1 MFQQVCGK
9 VWVFQQVCGRVWVGV
24 SAGVWKG
31 MGGCFS
37 RCVVG
42 CRWVIQQVCV
52 EGCGCFSGCG
62 WAFQQVCG
70 RVWVFQW
77 VWVGLSAGVWKGEGG
92 SFSRCVEKCGCF
104 SGCGCVF
111 QQVCGR
117 VWVGLSAG
125 LVWADVC
132 EERCAG
138 VGVCVCRGVCAQAGH
153 NRRCRG

>member
-1 MFQQVCGK
+1 M
-9 VWVFQQVCGRVWVGV
+9 WVGV

-31 MGGCFS
+31 VGWCFRCVVGCGWVLQQVWKGVGGCFS

-42 CRWVIQQVCV
+42 CGWVL
-52 EGCGCFSGCG
+52 
-62 WAFQQVCG
+62 QQVCG

-92 SFSRCVEKCGCF
+92 CFSRYVEKCGCF

-138 VGVCVCRGVCAQAGH
+138 VCVCLGGQRWVGG
-153 NRRCRG
+153 